1 MNLSQETGA
10 PVSVDEFMAT
20 KHLVL
25 TEKNR
30 GGIGL
35 KEKIGDGGCS
45 EGTGVFEGTEDDPS
59 DSPCCERERERE
71 REREV
76 CRGRFMESVC
86 VCLREGERGRV
97 GERE

>member
-1 MNLSQETGA
+1 MNIWNHMNLSQETGA

-45 EGTGVFEGTEDDPS
+45 EGTGVFEGTED
-59 DSPCCERERERE
+59 R
-71 REREV
+71 
-76 CRGRFMESVC
+76 SVRLA
-86 VCLREGERGRV
+86 VL
-97 GERE
+97 